1 MFNFS
6 TQKSN
11 VITMSSQNNILWIF
25 HILIVKLLIVKLLT
39 VQPRF
44 QLKVMNAFD
53 EPTLISD
60 ELKQTKEVLI
70 NPST

>member
-6 TQKSN
+6 TKKSN

-25 HILIVKLLIVKLLT
+25 HILIVKLLT

>member
-1 MFNFS
+1 
-6 TQKSN
+6 
-11 VITMSSQNNILWIF
+11 MSSQNNILWIF
-25 HILIVKLLIVKLLT
+25 HILIVKLLT